1 MIRNCGKWSDILVTR
16 FPLRALKLKVL
27 AKMLSIKVAL
37 LAVAHFGLEL
47 GMVFKGTMGVYR
59 HICHFNSK

>member
-1 MIRNCGKWSDILVTR
+1 
-16 FPLRALKLKVL
+16 
-27 AKMLSIKVAL
+27 MLSIKVAL
-37 LAVAHFGLEL
+37 LSVAHFGLEL